1 MITYNFYAKEA
12 DGTIALADSIEY
24 SGCRSFVYLRAY
36 PLSERDVGHYY
47 EMSDG
52 SIRTIYVDPSDG
64 KCRTSADQMVL
75 YSEEEGCAALLLRMI
90 PFYITGE

>member
-1 MITYNFYAKEA
+1 
-12 DGTIALADSIEY
+12 
-24 SGCRSFVYLRAY
+24 
-36 PLSERDVGHYY
+36 
-47 EMSDG
+47 MSDG